1 MKKDKIKQRFDMKLS
16 RRQVLKAGL
25 YGGAGLMLPWRF
37 LPAKGFC
44 SYSAALGL
52 K

>member
-1 MKKDKIKQRFDMKLS
+1 MKKDKIKKKFEMKMS

-37 LPAKGFC
+37 MPAKAF
-44 SYSAALGL
+44 AAHCRTRV
-52 K
+52 